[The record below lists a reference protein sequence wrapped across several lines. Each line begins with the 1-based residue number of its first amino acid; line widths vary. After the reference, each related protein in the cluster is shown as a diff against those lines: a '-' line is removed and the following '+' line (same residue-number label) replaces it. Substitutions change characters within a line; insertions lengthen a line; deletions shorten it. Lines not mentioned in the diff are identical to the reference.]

1 MLPYA
6 RIGVGGQQWA
16 WHEYIFTSGSK
27 LLRDRVGCGL
37 AHLLSPVEPGYVEEP
52 RGRWKGQ
59 AEYVARP
66 KSTEDVS
73 ALVKLCHTHRV
84 AIIPY
89 GGGTGLVGGQLAE
102 TGRFP

>member
-16 WHEYIFTSGSK
+16 WHEYLFTSGSK
-27 LLRDRVGCGL
+27 LLRDRVRCRIGASSFPRRTGL
-37 AHLLSPVEPGYVEEP
+37 CRRAPWPLE
-52 RGRWKGQ
+52 GQ

-102 TGRFP
+102 TGAVP